1 MKKNQ
6 LEFTYMRGIAIIWIV
21 LGHSIYNSG
30 QGFPLM
36 LENLL
41 RGGTALFVFIS
52 GYFFHRIFYKK
63 FDLKTFMKS
72 KVRNVLYPFLI
83 VSLVGLLLLCL
94 RWVLMDGHD
103 LEKVLMGIYYTSRN
117 GYVLYPHWYIP
128 FIMLVFLCSPLFIRY
143 IQCSTD
149 MRWTLFILSCVIA
162 ALIHRPIGNINVVHS
177 VVYFTPFYLLGILY
191 STDEARIARYT
202 NVATVLAFVG
212 LIITLVMQTYVE
224 GHVGNYHKFPFT
236 YGGIDWQFLQ
246 KLCLCLLVLDLS
258 VRLSK
263 MGEIDWLIRIAE
275 MSFAIFFIHP
285 IFSFFFGIITQ
296 LLRYKLPPD
305 NVVTTLLFS
314 AFIFLFLMVGSIVTA
329 NFIKA
334 RLGDRSRTY
343 IGW

>member
-21 LGHSIYNSG
+21 LGHSIYNTG
-30 QGFPLM
+30 EGFPLL

-52 GYFFHRIFYKK
+52 GYFFHRIFYKN
-63 FDLKTFMKS
+63 FNLKTFMQN

-103 LEKVLMGIYYTSRN
+103 LEKVLMGIYYTARN
-117 GYVLYPHWYIP
+117 GYVLFPHWYIP
-128 FIMLVFLCSPLFIRY
+128 FIMLIFLCSPLFIWY
-143 IQCSTD
+143 IKCSTE
-149 MRWTLFILSCVIA
+149 MRWVLFVISCVVAIF
-162 ALIHRPIGNINVVHS
+162 LHRPIGNINVVHS
-177 VVYFTPFYLLGILY
+177 MVYFMPFYLLGIVY
-191 STDEARIARYT
+191 STDEKAIERYSGIIT
-202 NVATVLAFVG
+202 GLALLG
-212 LIITLVMQTYVE
+212 LITTLIVQSYISV
-224 GHVGNYHKFPFT
+224 HAGNYHKFPFD

-246 KLCLCLLVLDLS
+246 KLCLCLLALDLS
-258 VRLSK
+258 IRMCDWGK
-263 MGEIDWLIRIAE
+263 FNWLIKIAE

-296 LLRYKLPPD
+296 LLKYKLPPGSA
-305 NVVTTLLFS
+305 VTSVLFS
-314 AFIFLFLMVGSIVTA
+314 AGLFLFLMVGSIITA
-329 NFIKA
+329 NWIKA
-334 RLGDRSRTY
+334 RLGDKSRTY